1 MWPQRT
7 LRPYHVPR
15 AAGGTGVDS
24 RAPPRDSTTH
34 ASGHNTLTGLG
45 RGTTVPISTQSCRP
59 RITSAQHA
67 CLRGAPEARRWGGA
81 GGPPEREAR
90 PSGPPCHRR
99 GAHDDAPRLSSIGAA
114 GSTRGTAHA
123 ATAAPSVDD
132 RAEGGSVEQR
142 HDPAPGCARAPNI
155 AAGRLRGSCSC
166 GSSLRL
172 LRSEPS
178 AGDVAQAVEVHTVVA
193 HRDQRAVA
201 AAGSARSDLC
211 AKTAPAIHNIR
222 VRRPTCRL

>member
-1 MWPQRT
+1 MPPARLAVQHT
-7 LRPYHVPR
+7 
-15 AAGGTGVDS
+15 
-24 RAPPRDSTTH
+24 AP
-34 ASGHNTLTGLG
+34 
-45 RGTTVPISTQSCRP
+45 
-59 RITSAQHA
+59 
-67 CLRGAPEARRWGGA
+67 
-81 GGPPEREAR
+81 
-90 PSGPPCHRR
+90 
-99 GAHDDAPRLSSIGAA
+99 
-114 GSTRGTAHA
+114 A

-201 AAGSARSDLC
+201 AAGSACNDLC
-211 AKTAPAIHNIR
+211 ALGARAHPLGAECADCGIEHRPLAEASTRRRPISAPPSELGASSPPRTARIRVATTKVALLVPKSQDGAGDHNILA
-222 VRRPTCRL
+222 RRLPPHLRRRRCWTR